1 MKPLSSSLRL
11 QLVVFALVSA
21 SFTNVYLTQP
31 VLPVLAEEFG
41 AGMVLVSFSVS
52 AVLFGI
58 AIANLP
64 FGSLSDRYPI
74 RPLISVGGA
83 MVATGG
89 LIVAVTH
96 SLPLLIAARFL
107 QGLFIPALT
116 TCLAAYLARSLPV
129 ERLNVVMGSYVSA
142 TVVGGLGGRLLGGW
156 IHPPLHW
163 RFAFVSA
170 AVFIIVATLVALRW
184 LSAQAARSP
193 TERAQAG
200 YLQILGRRDLAPVF
214 ACAAGGFAVFSTVFN
229 YLPFRLSEPVFGLS
243 TGLIT
248 LIYCV
253 YVVGIGMG
261 PLAGRGANRYG
272 SGPVILVGVA
282 ILLGSLLLL
291 LVPHLAA
298 VLAGLIGLCAGFF
311 AIHAA
316 AVGTLNRSLTSGHGR
331 ANALYVLFY
340 YGGGWLGIT
349 AAGVAYRY
357 GGWQGAVCLAGVFL
371 LAPAIAGVVELRTTR
386 ERTRS

>member
-1 MKPLSSSLRL
+1 M
-11 QLVVFALVSA
+11 VFALVSA

-64 FGSLSDRYPI
+64 FGLFSDRYPI
-74 RPLISVGGA
+74 RPLITVGGA

-89 LIVAVTH
+89 LIVALTN

-116 TCLAAYLARSLPV
+116 TCLAAYLAKSLPV

-163 RFAFVSA
+163 RYAFVSA
-170 AVFIIVATLVALRW
+170 AVFIIVATLIALRC
-184 LSAQAARSP
+184 LPAQAARP
-193 TERAQAG
+193 RTEQAPVS
-200 YLQILGRRDLAPVF
+200 YLEILGRKDLAPVF

-253 YVVGIGMG
+253 YVVGIGIG
-261 PLAGRGANRYG
+261 PVAGRGANRFG
-272 SGPVILVGVA
+272 SGPVILAGVA
-282 ILLGSLLLL
+282 ILLCSLLLL
-291 LVPHLAA
+291 LVPRLAA
-298 VLAGLIGLCAGFF
+298 VLAGLVGLCAGFF

-316 AVGTLNRSLTSGHGR
+316 AVGTLNRSLASGHGR

-340 YGGGWLGIT
+340 YAGGWLGIT

-357 GGWQGAVCLAGVFL
+357 GGWRGAVCLASAFL
-371 LAPAIAGVVELRTTR
+371 LAPAIAGLVELRR
-386 ERTRS
+386 AGERARS